1 MMKTKQLLVEKSIN
15 LNTIFSK
22 FEDKMPYNFETNI
35 GNSDYSDQAK
45 SGGGA
50 GA

>member
-1 MMKTKQLLVEKSIN
+1 MI
-15 LNTIFSK
+15 LNTIFFD
-22 FEDKMPYNFETNI
+22 FEDKMPYNFGTNI
-35 GNSDYSDQAK
+35 GNSDYSGQAK